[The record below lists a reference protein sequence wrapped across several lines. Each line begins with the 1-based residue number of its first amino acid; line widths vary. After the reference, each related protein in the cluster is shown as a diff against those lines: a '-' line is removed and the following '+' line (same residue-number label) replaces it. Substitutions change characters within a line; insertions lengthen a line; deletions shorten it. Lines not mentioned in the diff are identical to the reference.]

1 MTVVPLGW
9 SRKTWGEIA
18 VLRYGKGLTDYRSSA
33 QGVPVYGTNGQV
45 GRTASAPLC
54 PHAGVVVGRKGA
66 YRGIHYSAD
75 PFFVIDTAYWL
86 YPLDQMDLRWAYY
99 QLLTQD
105 INGMDS
111 GSAIPSTSR
120 PDFYALSVLVP
131 PITEQRGIAAWL
143 GSLDDKIESN
153 RRQCSLIDDLLRQEF
168 AAITEHCLVRTPLA
182 NLATFTKGVSYR
194 SAELSLSG
202 DTCLVTLKSFGRQ
215 GGYQPS
221 GLKPYTG
228 SPKPSQVLTPGELV
242 VAQTDLTQAADV
254 LGRVVRVPSDADP
267 SRLVASL
274 DLVIVRAQGGTS
286 HEYLHGVLLEERFRQ
301 HCRSRSSG
309 TTVLHLS
316 RDALPQ
322 YEAPNIAL
330 VDQERFASSARPLL
344 ERHDAL
350 GRESVRL
357 AVLRDA
363 LLPELLSGRSR
374 VSEAGGVGES
384 ALA

>member
-1 MTVVPLGW
+1 VNQHVAILRANERVLPLILQKQLVLPVMKRLMLGHSAGGTRKAITKGHLEKFLIVVP
-9 SRKTWGEIA
+9 
-18 VLRYGKGLTDYRSSA
+18 
-33 QGVPVYGTNGQV
+33 
-45 GRTASAPLC
+45 PL
-54 PHAGVVVGRKGA
+54 A
-66 YRGIHYSAD
+66 
-75 PFFVIDTAYWL
+75 
-86 YPLDQMDLRWAYY
+86 
-99 QLLTQD
+99 
-105 INGMDS
+105 
-111 GSAIPSTSR
+111 
-120 PDFYALSVLVP
+120 
-131 PITEQRGIAAWL
+131 EQRRIAELLEA
-143 GSLDDKIESN
+143 LDDKIESN

-194 SAELSLSG
+194 SAELSASG
-202 DTCLVTLKSFGRQ
+202 DTCLVTLKSVGRQ

-228 SPKPSQVLTPGELV
+228 SPKPSQVLMPGELV

-254 LGRVVRVPSDADP
+254 IGRVVRVPTDVDLG
-267 SRLVASL
+267 RLVASL
-274 DLVIVRAQGGTS
+274 DLVIVRPQGGMPR
-286 HEYLHGVLLEERFRQ
+286 EYLHGVLLEERFRQ

-344 ERHDAL
+344 DRHDAL

-363 LLPELLSGRSR
+363 LLPELLSGRIR
-374 VSEAGGVGES
+374 VPEAGGVGES